1 MKRIRL
7 LVIEDNRLLRE
18 GLSALI
24 KEQSDIKLVASF
36 GDGGLLLGK
45 IEELKPDVVL
55 LDLGLR
61 SQFCLRAVKTISQ
74 AHPDVKVIVMDLVP
88 SQSDVFEF
96 VQAGT
101 SGFILKDATIEDF
114 LSTIRTVADGTKIL
128 PPPLTSSLFS
138 TIVQYAV
145 RGILPAGMNGDGVRL
160 TKREHEV
167 MHLVAD
173 SLSNKE
179 IGCRLH
185 LSTYT
190 IKSHIHN
197 ILEKLSLHTRVQIA
211 NFVHNDESYQQAVN
225 SVTLMED

>member
-7 LVIEDNRLLRE
+7 LVVEDNRLLRE
-18 GLSALI
+18 GLTALI
-24 KEQSDIKLVASF
+24 KDQHDIKLVASF
-36 GDGGLLLGK
+36 GDSRIVLEK

-61 SQFCLRAVKTISQ
+61 SQYCLRAVKLICQ
-74 AHPDVKVIVMDLVP
+74 AHPDIKVIVMDLVP

-114 LSTIRTVADGTKIL
+114 LSTIRTVAGGTKIL

-145 RGILPAGMNGDGVRL
+145 KGILPASNGDGVRL
-160 TKREHEV
+160 TKREQEV
-167 MHLVAD
+167 MHLVAE

-179 IGCRLH
+179 IASRLN

-211 NFVHNDESYQQAVN
+211 NYAHNDESFQMAVN
-225 SVTLMED
+225 SATLVEE

>member
-18 GLSALI
+18 GLGALI
-24 KEQSDIKLVASF
+24 KDQPDIKLVASF
-36 GDGGLLLGK
+36 GDNKK
-45 IEELKPDVVL
+45 ILDKLDELKPDVVL

-61 SQFCLRAVKTISQ
+61 SQYCLRAVKLISQ
-74 AHPDVKVIVMDLVP
+74 AHPHIKVIVMDLVP

-101 SGFILKDATIEDF
+101 SGFILKDATIDDF
-114 LSTIRTVADGTKIL
+114 ITTIRTVAGGTKIL

-145 RGILPAGMNGDGVRL
+145 RGILPASNGDGIRL

-167 MHLVAD
+167 MHLVAE

-179 IGCRLH
+179 IASRLN

-197 ILEKLSLHTRVQIA
+197 ILDKLSLHTRVQIA
-211 NFVHNDESYQQAVN
+211 NYAHTDDTYRLAVN
-225 SVTLMED
+225 MGLEPEE

>member
-18 GLSALI
+18 GLTALI
-24 KEQSDIKLVASF
+24 KEQPDIRLMASF
-36 GDGGLLLGK
+36 GDDKK
-45 IEELKPDVVL
+45 ILEKLAHLKPDVVL
-55 LDLGLR
+55 LDLGMR
-61 SQFCLRAVKTISQ
+61 SQYCLRDVKLICQ
-74 AHPDVKVIVMDLVP
+74 ANPDVKVIVMDLVP
-88 SQSDVFEF
+88 SQSDIFDF
-96 VQAGT
+96 VQAGA
-101 SGFILKDATIEDF
+101 SGFILKDATIDDF
-114 LSTIRTVADGTKIL
+114 LSTIRTVAGGTKIL

-145 RGILPAGMNGDGVRL
+145 KGVMPSSNGNGVRL
-160 TKREHEV
+160 TKREREV
-167 MHLVAD
+167 MHLVAE

-179 IGCRLH
+179 IATQLH

-211 NFVHNDESYQQAVN
+211 NYARTDHSYQT
-225 SVTLMED
+225 SVDYLPANVEQ

>member
-18 GLSALI
+18 GLGALI
-24 KEQSDIKLVASF
+24 KDQPDIKLVASF
-36 GDGGLLLGK
+36 GDNKK
-45 IEELKPDVVL
+45 ILDKLDELKPDVVL

-61 SQFCLRAVKTISQ
+61 SQYCLRAVKLISQ
-74 AHPDVKVIVMDLVP
+74 AHPDIKVIVMDLVP

-101 SGFILKDATIEDF
+101 SGFILKDATIDDF
-114 LSTIRTVADGTKIL
+114 ITTIRTVAGGTKIL

-145 RGILPAGMNGDGVRL
+145 RGILPASNGDGIRL

-167 MHLVAD
+167 MHLVAE

-179 IGCRLH
+179 IASRLN

-197 ILEKLSLHTRVQIA
+197 ILDKLSLHTRVQIA
-211 NFVHNDESYQQAVN
+211 NYAHTDDTYRLAANMGLEP
-225 SVTLMED
+225 EE